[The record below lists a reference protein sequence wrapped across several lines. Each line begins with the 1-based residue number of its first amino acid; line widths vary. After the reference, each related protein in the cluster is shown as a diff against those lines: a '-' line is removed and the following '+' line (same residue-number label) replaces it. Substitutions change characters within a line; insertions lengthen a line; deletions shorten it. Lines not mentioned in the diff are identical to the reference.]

1 MFTSNR
7 LSSTNGG
14 NREMDQLSTKSQV
27 SNITKKKKFSQII
40 GHVFQDKK
48 SVKTENK

>member
-1 MFTSNR
+1 
-7 LSSTNGG
+7 
-14 NREMDQLSTKSQV
+14 MDQWYVTSQV

-40 GHVFQDKK
+40 GHVYQDKK